1 MDTAQHPRREERFT
15 IRTADLD
22 ASGAASPVALCGL
35 LQELAV
41 NHADELGLGMKSLI
55 EGSGHT
61 WMLSRMR
68 IVFAA
73 PARPS
78 FGEEIRILTWPA
90 GAGRVA
96 TVRCFRV
103 QDSRGAEILRADTEW
118 FYVHIA
124 RQRIARLPDEVMELL
139 PRLAPRIELPETSE
153 KFEFP
158 EATRDEGGPPPA
170 PRPSPPF
177 PDTAEIRVRRADL
190 DINNHVN
197 HTHILAWLFEPLDLQ
212 MESGH
217 LPPTV
222 DHTSQDT
229 ASQLSTSKPRPP
241 LRTMDVVFR
250 QEARLGDTLVSAASR
265 DGSRTF
271 HKILRGDTVIAQAV
285 LTWENRA

>member
-1 MDTAQHPRREERFT
+1 METMHSYPHREEKFT

-22 ASGAASPVALCGL
+22 ARSEVSPVVLFSL
-35 LQELAV
+35 LQELAI
-41 NHADELGLGMKSLI
+41 NHADELGVGLKSI
-55 EGSGHT
+55 IAGSGHT

-68 IVFAA
+68 IVFA
-73 PARPS
+73 PTRPK
-78 FGEEIRILTWPA
+78 FGEEIRVLTWPA
-90 GAGRVA
+90 GLQGRTIA
-96 TVRCFRV
+96 LRCFRV
-103 QDSRGAEILRADTEW
+103 HDAARGAEILRAETEW
-118 FYVHIA
+118 FYVNIA
-124 RQRIARLPDEVMELL
+124 RQRIARMPDVIMEIA
-139 PRLAPRIELPETSE
+139 PHTAPRVELPETSE
-153 KFEFP
+153 KFEFDDTV
-158 EATRDEGGPPPA
+158 E
-170 PRPSPPF
+170 F